1 MPTFIRQWLLFVC
14 ILFAGPAAFAQVT
27 LVASTSLTSSNNQNS
42 MNPLK
47 PSSNTDHLLVA
58 MVTSARPLS
67 FIPSG
72 WTQVQGASDS
82 SNTMSSYV
90 LYKWVAASD
99 PSSYMFNFNGG
110 GAISITIS
118 AYAGVD
124 SDNPVLASSLRPGNP
139 AALNTTP
146 VNISMRGSIA
156 ITMFSRTG
164 TTSNVNNNQPTTPAG
179 TTSITR
185 AAIGSGNAWLHYSY
199 SYEQLSSP
207 NSSYSPSSTP
217 SGNYIGILLVLRP
230 EVTPT
235 DLGSC
240 VSNVLT
246 SPGPLNPA
254 QWRTNVVGGTFTPQ
268 IVAVNGSNRLRM
280 TEAVSNQ
287 STLAQL
293 QRRFP
298 GAGNRIVVEFD
309 YYTYGGDGA
318 DGLTVVFSDA
328 TVLPTAGAFGGS
340 LGYAQAGTS
349 GFAGGWLAVGLD
361 EYGNFPNPNE
371 GRTGYPSGWTA
382 PPGASA
388 GSGFYAN
395 NVSVR
400 GSGSGSTGYR
410 LLANS
415 GTLGTPIWRNT
426 NTSSSV
432 QRFRILI
439 DHSDN
444 VHAYVR
450 VERDRTGTGNSYS
463 TVIPKF
469 DAKATNSGQTAVP
482 TNWIIS
488 FTGSTGGQ
496 RNIHEIGGLGICA
509 DTVKPVYGE
518 DVSDVSCLES
528 SANKPW
534 VSTARQPLYTKV
546 SNQSF
551 TLDAVTLKDDNTIE
565 NNYVQSGFTRY
576 LQMELFPRNSTTS
589 CAAYTSPVASSILTL
604 VNSDQ
609 GRKTSGNITVPSA
622 QSDMICRVRECVDGT
637 CANYTEQAP
646 ACSTDRFTVR
656 PPALTVAST
665 ANADATG
672 LSATATPIVKAGAAF
687 TLTANTSI
695 VGYTGIPVAD
705 STYTEWLNA
714 PAGGITT
721 ANKGTGNLA
730 GNFTTGAS
738 ASTGNGAVG
747 TNFTYDDVGYFRFQ
761 AGGVRDAT
769 WATGS
774 NDAANNDCIV
784 GSASNTLAGGKYGCD
799 IINQTATSHFGR
811 FVPDR
816 LTVVTSA
823 LLLRTDM
830 CPAGCDAF
838 QYMDEPM
845 AGVFT
850 LNAVNSLGNITK
862 NYSGAF
868 AKYDISMANIG
879 NLGLAGITPLG
890 TAGPSFSPGNRVS
903 VSSITGSWSGGAAP
917 GIRVNYTPQSKMS
930 GTTKIPDGP
939 YDVAWGIKPV
949 DTDGI
954 TLATAALNLDTD
966 ATPGADR
973 YRIGTTTT
981 RFGKLVL
988 TNAAGS
994 NLRPLTV
1001 AITAKYWNGT
1011 SWVVNTDDNNTKIP
1025 LNSIGFGR
1033 YSGGMNASQTNIDG
1047 SKSVLTLNG
1056 GAGSIVLTPPT
1067 GGFRGSFDVGINL
1080 SNKNGTNLGKW
1091 SGPGMNPGAGDAPTG
1106 AANLGYL
1113 SNDALGSAYDTDP
1126 AARVT
1131 FGVYKTS
1138 DRVIDTREQY

>member
-1 MPTFIRQWLLFVC
+1 MPTFLRQWIFFFCMMV
-14 ILFAGPAAFAQVT
+14 AGPAVFAQVT
-27 LVASTSLTSSNNQNS
+27 YVTSTNTSSTGGNS
-42 MNPLK
+42 LNPLK
-47 PSSNTDHLLVA
+47 PTGVTTDHLLIA
-58 MVTSARPLS
+58 TVTSTFPMS
-67 FIPSG
+67 VVPSG
-72 WTQVQGASDS
+72 WTRVQGTTYPSTT
-82 SNTMSSYV
+82 TMSAYV

-99 PSSYMFNFNGG
+99 PSSYMFNFSGSGNM
-110 GAISITIS
+110 SVTLS

-124 SDNPVLASSLRPGNP
+124 ADNPILTSSLRTGTGTMT
-139 AALNTTP
+139 TTP
-146 VNISMRGSIA
+146 VNASVRGAMA
-156 ITMFSRTG
+156 ITALSRSASTSSPANPSGTTNITRRSLGTG
-164 TTSNVNNNQPTTPAG
+164 TS
-179 TTSITR
+179 
-185 AAIGSGNAWLHYSY
+185 AISYTYSY
-199 SYEQLSSP
+199 AP
-207 NSSYSPSSTP
+207 IATPTNPYSTSSTATG
-217 SGNYIGILLVLRP
+217 SSIGIIVVLRP
-230 EVTPT
+230 DVTPT

-246 SPGPLNPA
+246 APGPLNPA
-254 QWRTNVVGGTFTPQ
+254 QWRTNVVGGAFTPQ
-268 IVAVNGSNRLRM
+268 IFSVGGANRLRM

-287 STLAQL
+287 STMAQL

-340 LGYAQAGTS
+340 LGYAQAGTN
-349 GFAGGWLAVGLD
+349 GFAGGWLAIGLD
-361 EYGNFPNPNE
+361 EYGNFPNPTE
-371 GRTGYPSGWTA
+371 GRTGYPSGWVA
-382 PPGASA
+382 PVGANVGA
-388 GSGFYAN
+388 GFYAN

-415 GTLGTPIWRNT
+415 GTLGTPIWRSS
-426 NTSSSV
+426 NTSVSV

-450 VERDRTGTGNSYS
+450 VERDVTGTGNSYS

-469 DAKATNSGQTAVP
+469 DAKGANSGQVAVP
-482 TNWIIS
+482 ANWIIS
-488 FTGSTGGQ
+488 FTGSTGSQ
-496 RNIHEIGGLGICA
+496 RNIHEIGGLGVCA

-528 SANKPW
+528 NTNKPW
-534 VSTARQPLYTKV
+534 VATARKPLYTKLA
-546 SNQSF
+546 NQSF
-551 TLDAVTLKDDNTIE
+551 TLDAVTLKEDNSVE
-565 NNYVQSGFTRY
+565 NNYVQAGFTRY
-576 LQMELFPRNSTTS
+576 LQMELFPRDAATS
-589 CAAYTSPVASSILTL
+589 CAAYTSPVATSILTL

-609 GRKTSGNITVPSA
+609 GRKTSGNITVPRA
-622 QSDMICRVRECVDGT
+622 QGDMICRIRECVDGT
-637 CANYTEQAP
+637 CASYTEQAP
-646 ACSTDRFTVR
+646 ACSSDRFTVR
-656 PPALTVAST
+656 PAALTVSST
-665 ANADATG
+665 ANADSTG
-672 LSATATPIVKAGAAF
+672 LSTTATPIVKAGAPF
-687 TLTANTSI
+687 TLTANTGTA
-695 VGYTGIPVAD
+695 GYTGTPEANA
-705 STYTEWLNA
+705 TYTEWLNA
-714 PAGGITT
+714 PSGGITA
-721 ANKGTGNLA
+721 ANKGTGTLA
-730 GNFTTGAS
+730 GNFTVGATD
-738 ASTGNGAVG
+738 ATGNGATG

-761 AGGVRDAT
+761 AGGVRDDT
-769 WATGS
+769 WVTRS
-774 NDAANNDCIV
+774 NDAANNDCVV
-784 GSASNTLAGGKYGCD
+784 GSASNTLTGGKYGCD
-799 IINQTATSHFGR
+799 IINQTATPHFGR

-816 LTVVTSA
+816 LAVVTSA

-830 CPAGCDAF
+830 CPNGCDAF

-850 LNAVNSLGNITK
+850 LNALNSSGNVTK

-868 AKYDISMANIG
+868 AKYGISMANIG
-879 NLGLAGITPLG
+879 NLGLAGVTPLG
-890 TAGPSFSPGNRVS
+890 ASGPLFSPGNRVS
-903 VSSITGSWSGGAAP
+903 VSSIAGSWSGGSAP
-917 GIRVNYTPQSKMS
+917 GIRVDYTPQSKMN
-930 GTTKIPDGP
+930 GTTKVPDGP

-949 DTDGI
+949 DADGV
-954 TLATAALNLDTD
+954 TLASTALNLDTD
-966 ATPGADR
+966 ATAGVDR

-1011 SWVVNTDDNNTKIP
+1011 SWVVNTDDNNTRVP
-1025 LNSIGFGR
+1025 LSSIGFGR
-1033 YSGGMNASQTNIDG
+1033 YAGGMNASQTNIDA

-1056 GAGSIVLTPPT
+1056 GTGGIVLNPPA

-1091 SGPGMNPGAGDAPTG
+1091 SGPGMNPGAGDAPTSS
-1106 AANLGYL
+1106 ANLGYL
-1113 SNDALGSAYDTDP
+1113 SNDALGSNYDTDP

-1131 FGVYKTS
+1131 FGVYKSS